1 MSPYEE
7 LLAKYEILKV
17 CRNEL
22 LEIVKT
28 VQPNGFLQKAIQRA
42 EALQKIEKEERVPL
56 QYQKFAERLH
66 WDLNND

>member
-1 MSPYEE
+1 MNPYEE
-7 LLAKYEILKV
+7 LLDKYEDLKT

-28 VQPNGFLQKAIQRA
+28 VQPNGFLQKAIRRA
-42 EALQKIEKEERVPL
+42 EALQKAEKNEEVML
-56 QYQKFAERLH
+56 QYQKHSAGLS

>member
-7 LLAKYEILKV
+7 LLANYENLKT

-28 VQPNGFLQKAIQRA
+28 VQPNGFLQKAIRRA
-42 EALQKIEKEERVPL
+42 EALQKSEKSDRVPS
-56 QYQKFAERLH
+56 QYQKFADKLQWEF
-66 WDLNND
+66 NND